1 MNIGVL
7 NTGAFEI
14 FDQKV
19 IIRLQN
25 RICETPEELL
35 SSEVFK
41 EVLKSAIA
49 GLAKRNSFLLNVF
62 GKKEITDTDI
72 QMFTKTLEFL
82 TKMPAHLVPKVVKG
96 SGVFFNDIP
105 LFNEFVE
112 HLYNFWRSYDRFIIC
127 DSIDDDLDKKPYRTF
142 NLTIGHLTNL
152 VRSIYRDI
160 QENLTGSHPRI
171 YRQVCAGAEVASIST
186 PKNLVFPAP
195 IYNKLNNISVIRYIL
210 LYPPLILN
218 PPMNKRTGRFER
230 VARNPLEVVDVERDD
245 WLCYPAKVGEL
256 LILIYF
262 HKKYIM
268 CGIATHK

>member
-82 TKMPAHLVPKVVKG
+82 TKMPAHLVPKVVK
-96 SGVFFNDIP
+96 
-105 LFNEFVE
+105 
-112 HLYNFWRSYDRFIIC
+112 
-127 DSIDDDLDKKPYRTF
+127 
-142 NLTIGHLTNL
+142 
-152 VRSIYRDI
+152 
-160 QENLTGSHPRI
+160 
-171 YRQVCAGAEVASIST
+171 A
-186 PKNLVFPAP
+186 
-195 IYNKLNNISVIRYIL
+195 
-210 LYPPLILN
+210 LI
-218 PPMNKRTGRFER
+218 
-230 VARNPLEVVDVERDD
+230 V
-245 WLCYPAKVGEL
+245 
-256 LILIYF
+256 
-262 HKKYIM
+262 
-268 CGIATHK
+268 